1 MRGPRG
7 RGIAVVAR
15 RRHPG
20 PYCRPTEPA
29 REAEMS
35 TAYPELVQAMQLY
48 FDGFYNGDVETLR
61 KVFHPD
67 CHLIS
72 GTGGTLANDPMEAVY
87 ARVRGRASPSSA
99 GQPRYDRILSI
110 DLAGPETALVTCRIA
125 IAPKLFTDY
134 LNFVK
139 LDGEWRIVS
148 KVYTW
153 VRIEDA
159 AGAHSA
165 RAAQAAE

>member
-1 MRGPRG
+1 
-7 RGIAVVAR
+7 
-15 RRHPG
+15 
-20 PYCRPTEPA
+20 
-29 REAEMS
+29 MS
-35 TAYPELVQAMQLY
+35 TAYAELAQAMQLY
-48 FDGFYNGDVETLR
+48 FDGFYYGDVETLK

-72 GTGGTLANDPMEAVY
+72 GTGGSLANDPMEAVY
-87 ARVRGRASPSSA
+87 GRVRGRAKPSEA

-125 IAPKLFTDY
+125 LEPRLYTDY

-139 LDGEWRIVS
+139 LDGSWRIVS

-153 VRIEDA
+153 VPVSDA
-159 AGAHSA
+159 AGAMPA
-165 RAAQAAE
+165 RTAQAAE